1 MENKIDKIKLDPTL
15 KWEIAEIVNLDES
28 KIQFRIINK
37 KESDIKEEINLNNLG
52 GHLQKKNQF
61 RKDLKLAI

>member
-37 KESDIKEEINLNNLG
+37 KESDIKEEINLNNLKWS
-52 GHLQKKNQF
+52 LTKKINSG
-61 RKDLKLAI
+61 KI